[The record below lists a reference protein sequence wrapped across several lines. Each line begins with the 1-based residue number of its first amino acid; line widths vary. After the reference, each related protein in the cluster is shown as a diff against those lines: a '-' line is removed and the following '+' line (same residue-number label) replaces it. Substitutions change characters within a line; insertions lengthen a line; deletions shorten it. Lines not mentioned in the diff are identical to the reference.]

1 MKAMYKSF
9 GFNSQQAS
17 SSKQQQQ
24 QQQPQSHQRNP
35 PPPPQ
40 LPTKAAAARLLWAS
54 FRVWYENEKASF
66 EADFKNLCR
75 EMDMVYSISESEDN
89 LKSRQE
95 TLRNER
101 GVALAQ
107 NSMKKWD
114 DELKH
119 NDLTWEDWSDITP
132 DEQAQVE
139 EVFRSARQVPTTV
152 VMEHSLLQ
160 APPLSSSS
168 TSLIRTPPYN
178 MIDPSAFSD
187 DADEDDRMG
196 FVDIVRVFLSV
207 RTSRLTILP
216 SSSKASWRIPIA
228 AISTTRSSRIPS
240 LSLGTQKP
248 HKHHP
253 TAPPLEFLH
262 AIYLYIPLS
271 RIYPSYIPP

>member
-24 QQQPQSHQRNP
+24 QQPQSHQRNP
-35 PPPPQ
+35 PPP

-168 TSLIRTPPYN
+168 STSLIRTPPYN

-187 DADEDDRMG
+187 DADDDDRMG
-196 FVDIVRVFLSV
+196 FVDIVRVFLSCPHQ
-207 RTSRLTILP
+207 S
-216 SSSKASWRIPIA
+216 AD
-228 AISTTRSSRIPS
+228 PS
-240 LSLGTQKP
+240 LAFFPAKFHGGFPSQPSRQRGRLGFRVCLLERRN
-248 HKHHP
+248 P
-253 TAPPLEFLH
+253 TDIIPQPL
-262 AIYLYIPLS
+262 P
-271 RIYPSYIPP
+271 